1 LQALPISA
9 LAEVDWN
16 LVLAQIGSMVIVLF
30 ISAIALL
37 LNTSSLELVTEE
49 DMDLNHELR
58 AAGTGNLFA
67 GFFSGLVGFHSLG
80 LSSMNHKLG
89 VKTRLTGL
97 FAGGVC
103 LAVLVAGTAFVML
116 FPKFVLGGLL
126 LYLGLNFL
134 YQWVYETWF
143 TLPKADYF
151 VILLILV
158 VIATVGFLEGV
169 AVGILVAVVLF
180 AVKYSQVDV
189 IKHTLTTVTYQS
201 RIARPK
207 LHKRILRR
215 YGKQVLILELQGY
228 IFFGTANNL
237 LEQIRSH
244 LDNYADTR
252 LCFLLLDFCH
262 VTGIDSS
269 VVLSFRK
276 MIKLTQKSR
285 ASIVLTGLSDEIK
298 DFLQKSEILERG
310 ENSIHVL
317 PDLDRGVE
325 WCENNLLESTGVLK
339 KESHRSIR
347 EQLRESIGDTEA
359 ITIMLNY
366 LEKLELPEGVHLI
379 HQGESPGAVYFLE
392 KGMVTAHLETAGE
405 EPLRLNTLSSEN
417 LVGELG
423 FYLGSKRNASVV
435 TDTPTTLY
443 RLTTDALSEMEAND
457 SEAAALFHKFIAQ
470 IMAEKLSHLMA
481 TVETL
486 MR

>member
-1 LQALPISA
+1 
-9 LAEVDWN
+9 
-16 LVLAQIGSMVIVLF
+16 
-30 ISAIALL
+30 
-37 LNTSSLELVTEE
+37 
-49 DMDLNHELR
+49 
-58 AAGTGNLFA
+58 
-67 GFFSGLVGFHSLG
+67 
-80 LSSMNHKLG
+80 
-89 VKTRLTGL
+89 
-97 FAGGVC
+97 
-103 LAVLVAGTAFVML
+103 
-116 FPKFVLGGLL
+116 
-126 LYLGLNFL
+126 
-134 YQWVYETWF
+134 
-143 TLPKADYF
+143 
-151 VILLILV
+151 
-158 VIATVGFLEGV
+158 
-169 AVGILVAVVLF
+169 
-180 AVKYSQVDV
+180 
-189 IKHTLTTVTYQS
+189 
-201 RIARPK
+201 
-207 LHKRILRR
+207 
-215 YGKQVLILELQGY
+215 
-228 IFFGTANNL
+228 
-237 LEQIRSH
+237 
-244 LDNYADTR
+244 
-252 LCFLLLDFCH
+252 
-262 VTGIDSS
+262 
-269 VVLSFRK
+269 

-310 ENSIHVL
+310 EESIHVL

-359 ITIMLNY
+359 INIMLNY

-470 IMAEKLSHLMA
+470 IMAEKLSHLMT